1 MKETSK
7 DCLIAPAEMESCRSL
22 FGLNC
27 LQKIPTEDQ
36 SPGNSLNDRSSTK
49 KFSAKRLLFE
59 EDDDDGD
66 ATETTLTSQAISGF
80 SYRYIASSCIWW
92 G

>member
-7 DCLIAPAEMESCRSL
+7 DCVLAQAEMESCRSL

-49 KFSAKRLLFE
+49 KLSAKKLLFE
-59 EDDDDGD
+59 EDDDGD
-66 ATETTLTSQAISGF
+66 ATETTLTSQAISVF
-80 SYRYIASSCIWW
+80 SYRYIATPCIW
-92 G
+92 